1 MRHRTA
7 IKRLPPLW
15 IDAGTQPD
23 NRINDLRLRFR
34 FHPQSQYES
43 DVTLLTWLQL
53 FQKGRGLM
61 KGGIEPPDLKE
72 TGFLGM
78 INFSKSNRSFG
89 PVNKSLFNAGRDVL
103 GGGDFP
109 ALG

>member
-1 MRHRTA
+1 
-7 IKRLPPLW
+7 
-15 IDAGTQPD
+15 
-23 NRINDLRLRFR
+23 
-34 FHPQSQYES
+34 
-43 DVTLLTWLQL
+43 
-53 FQKGRGLM
+53 M

-72 TGFLGM
+72 TGFRGM

-89 PVNKSLFNAGRDVL
+89 PVNKSLFSAGRDVL

>member
-1 MRHRTA
+1 MKHRTA
-7 IKRLPPLW
+7 IKRLPPLR
-15 IDAGTQPD
+15 IDAGRQPD
-23 NRINDLRLRFR
+23 NRINDLSLWFR

-53 FQKGRGLM
+53 LQKGRGLM

-89 PVNKSLFNAGRDVL
+89 PVNKSLFDAGRDVL